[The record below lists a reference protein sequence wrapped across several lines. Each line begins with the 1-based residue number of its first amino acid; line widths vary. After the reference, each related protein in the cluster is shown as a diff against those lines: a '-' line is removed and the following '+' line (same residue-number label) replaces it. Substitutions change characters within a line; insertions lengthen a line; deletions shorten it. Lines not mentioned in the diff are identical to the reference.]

1 MNQEVVIQTVAG
13 TNALND
19 APEIR
24 ARKFRARGL
33 ALKQRHWVR
42 GEPVA
47 TAFFNALS
55 AVFPHGERFMIES
68 LRPWQKRATGKL
80 ASEIA
85 AFIEQEAGHSRE
97 HLVMNKALIDAGYDI
112 APLDKAIRDFVSF
125 FANASAITKLG
136 ATMCIEHLTAIVA
149 AELMTNPR
157 HMQGSDPELH
167 KLWLWHGV
175 EEIEHKAVA
184 FDAWMMA
191 TAHWSGV
198 QRWLVRSSLCV
209 AVTAS
214 FFINRTRGQMELLHQ
229 DGVTGM
235 RALIALLRFGF
246 DKDGIGRAVL
256 RPWAAFLK
264 PGFHPWQVDDRSLII
279 KGEAMLT
286 ALKLVTEG
294 ENKSSVAAAPPVK
307 KALAA

>member
-1 MNQEVVIQTVAG
+1 MNQEVVIQAVAG
-13 TNALND
+13 TNAPND

-68 LRPWQKRATGKL
+68 LRPWQQKAKGKL

-125 FANASAITKLG
+125 FANASDITKLG

-184 FDAWMMA
+184 FDAWVMA

-198 QRWLVRSSLCV
+198 RRWLVRSSLCV
-209 AVTAS
+209 AVTTS
-214 FFINRTRGQMELLHQ
+214 FFINRTRGQMELLRQ
-229 DGVTGM
+229 DGLTGF
-235 RALIALLRFGF
+235 RALLALFRFGF
-246 DKDGIGRAVL
+246 GKGGIGRAVL

-264 PGFHPWQVDDRSLII
+264 PGFHPWQVDDRNLII
-279 KGEAMLT
+279 KGENLLA

-294 ENKSSVAAAPPVK
+294 EAKSGVTFALHGTR
-307 KALAA
+307 ALAA

>member
-1 MNQEVVIQTVAG
+1 MDQEVAT
-13 TNALND
+13 LNSVGVHKPTD

-24 ARKFRARGL
+24 ARKFRARGM

-42 GEPVA
+42 GDPLA

-68 LRPWQKRATGKL
+68 LVPWQKKASGQL
-80 ASEIA
+80 ALDIA

-97 HLVMNKALIDAGYDI
+97 HVVMNKALTDAGYDI
-112 APLDKAIRDFVSF
+112 APLDKSIRSFVSF
-125 FANASAITKLG
+125 FSGASDVTKLG
-136 ATMCIEHLTAIVA
+136 ATMCIEHLTAIVS
-149 AELMTNPR
+149 AELMVNPR

-167 KLWLWHGV
+167 KLWLWHSV

-191 TAHWSGV
+191 TSHWSGTR
-198 QRWLVRSSLCV
+198 RWLVRSSLCV
-209 AVTAS
+209 AVTTS
-214 FFINRTRGQMELLHQ
+214 FFINRTRGQMELLRQ
-229 DGVTGM
+229 DGFTGI

-246 DKDGIGRAVL
+246 NKDGIGRAVL
-256 RPWAAFLK
+256 RPWAAFFK
-264 PGFHPWQVDDRSLII
+264 PGFHPWQIDDRSLII
-279 KGEAMLT
+279 KGEHLLA

-294 ENKSSVAAAPPVK
+294 EAKSPATDATPAK
-307 KALAA
+307 QALAA